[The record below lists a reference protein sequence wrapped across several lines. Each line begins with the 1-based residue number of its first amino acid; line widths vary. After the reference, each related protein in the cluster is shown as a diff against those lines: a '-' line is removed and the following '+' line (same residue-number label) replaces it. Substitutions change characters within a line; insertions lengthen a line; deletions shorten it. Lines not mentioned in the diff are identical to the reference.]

1 MVFLSSCT
9 ACESCEWVLDAYK
22 ILGASKNDAAWKK
35 KKKRHY
41 DAKLKKIWMHREKSH
56 SRVDNQHTS
65 HIHVYCNIEF
75 SI

>member
-35 KKKRHY
+35 KKKKALRCQTEENLN
-41 DAKLKKIWMHREKSH
+41 AQGEIS
-56 SRVDNQHTS
+56 
-65 HIHVYCNIEF
+65 
-75 SI
+75 